1 MKIWFQLIAMHC
13 QSRITLVWIGIK
25 CCDELS
31 QILIF
36 KFDFNGQVFE
46 IKLSAGLCPIV
57 LDLVCHWKGKETVSS
72 SRTYLTALRA
82 KNDMMA
88 KFQVEGAQA
97 PPPPPPPPPS
107 PGTDKI
113 KLFCHNRWCFKI
125 MWHFDEAW
133 HEVFLF
139 HY

>member
-1 MKIWFQLIAMHC
+1 M
-13 QSRITLVWIGIK
+13 
-25 CCDELS
+25 
-31 QILIF
+31 
-36 KFDFNGQVFE
+36 FE

-72 SRTYLTALRA
+72 SRKYLTALRA

-113 KLFCHNRWCFKI
+113 KLFWTKSGRNFRKKC
-125 MWHFDEAW
+125 
-133 HEVFLF
+133 
-139 HY
+139 